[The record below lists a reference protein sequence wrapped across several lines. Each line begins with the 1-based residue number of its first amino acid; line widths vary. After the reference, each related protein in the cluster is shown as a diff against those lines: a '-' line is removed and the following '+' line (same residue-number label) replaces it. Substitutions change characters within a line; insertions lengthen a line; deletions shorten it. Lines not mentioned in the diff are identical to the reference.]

1 MAPKRCPIGRKHGE
15 ILRSLCYLPI
25 AERRA
30 LLKQVDL
37 KLIRC
42 ICECAYNIL
51 QGNVPLSNKQKLH
64 LKSHVN
70 LLRKLV
76 RTGDTLEKKRR
87 IVQKGGGTFLPALL
101 VPIVTSVLSKILE

>member
-1 MAPKRCPIGRKHGE
+1 MAPKGCPINKNHAE
-15 ILRSLCYLPI
+15 ILRSLCYLPE
-25 AERRA
+25 AERRV
-30 LLKQVDL
+30 LLRHVDL

-51 QGNVPLSNKQKLH
+51 RGNVPLSNKHKLH

-76 RTGDTLEKKRR
+76 RKGEKLEKKKR
-87 IVQKGGGTFLPALL
+87 IIQRGGNAFLPALL
-101 VPIVTSVLSKILE
+101 IPIVTTVLSEILK

>member
-1 MAPKRCPIGRKHGE
+1 MAPKGCPISKKHGE
-15 ILRSLCYLPI
+15 ILRSLCYLPK
-25 AERRA
+25 AERWA
-30 LLKQVDL
+30 LLRQVDL

-76 RTGDTLEKKRR
+76 REGDTLEKKKR
-87 IVQKGGGTFLPALL
+87 IVQKGGGAFLPALL
-101 VPIVTSVLSKILE
+101 VPIVTSVLSTILE